1 MERPRVTLCVN
12 KVALQPTSSRKCR
25 TPKDDM
31 TSGIN
36 LNMMVKTLTKVRCM
50 NMTSMGFFR

>member
-1 MERPRVTLCVN
+1 MERLWVTLCVN
-12 KVALQPTSSRKCR
+12 RVALQPTSSRKC
-25 TPKDDM
+25 PKDDK